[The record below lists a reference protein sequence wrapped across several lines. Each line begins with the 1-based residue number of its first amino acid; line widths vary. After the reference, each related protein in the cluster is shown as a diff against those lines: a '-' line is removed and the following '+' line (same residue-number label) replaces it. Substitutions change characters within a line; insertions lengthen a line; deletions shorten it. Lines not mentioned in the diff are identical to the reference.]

1 MELFQPN
8 YAALMGDCCTATNQ
22 RKLLHIEPLR
32 MVLDSVRKEASVC
45 THDSSRERRTR
56 TVGTNIGRNENQST
70 DITLPFVYHY
80 LHYLVSAAF
89 HIIDDL
95 QIEAIHSHFLCMWP
109 QAGAA
114 FGFIIVHGSSKCGYP
129 APLC

>member
-22 RKLLHIEPLR
+22 RKLLHIE
-32 MVLDSVRKEASVC
+32 VLDSVRKEASFC
-45 THDSSRERRTR
+45 THDSSRERRPR
-56 TVGTNIGRNENQST
+56 TVGTNIGRNENQLT
-70 DITLPFVYHY
+70 DITLPFVYLY

-109 QAGAA
+109 QAGTA